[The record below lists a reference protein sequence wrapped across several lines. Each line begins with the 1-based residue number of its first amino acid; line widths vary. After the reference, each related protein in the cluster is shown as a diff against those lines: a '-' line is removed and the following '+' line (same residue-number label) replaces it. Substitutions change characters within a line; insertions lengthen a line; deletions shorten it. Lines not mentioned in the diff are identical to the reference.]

1 MSPNFSLRDYQLK
14 GVEWFIHLSMNKLG
28 GILADDMG
36 LGKTFQAA
44 AFLRYLQQN
53 RKGSKSCSLIIVPST
68 LIFNWQH
75 ELKRF
80 SDEFRVYVHSGPNR
94 SQDLKQSFSFYNVFL
109 VSFQTLVR
117 DVKLFTPMHFDALIV
132 DEAHNL
138 KNPSTV
144 AYKAVKSLTAHHPFL
159 LTGTPLQNSP
169 ADLWALS
176 ELCNPGLLSQK
187 IKPASLQRND
197 NLVRFQ
203 QNINLMQALVK
214 PFLLRRTKQNVLKEL
229 PEKTVSIIHC
239 AMTEEQ
245 ELEYLAYNQL
255 VSGELSDLAYGN
267 PAARSVRILKA
278 LTALRLLANHPVL
291 MDDEFKG
298 SSGKFDLVK
307 EKLDE
312 VLQEGNK
319 VLIFSSFVKH
329 LDIIGDY
336 LDESSIRYSKL
347 TGKTVNRKD
356 QVDLFKKEDN
366 RNVFLISL
374 KAGGVGLNLVEA
386 SYVFLLDP
394 WWNPAAE
401 SQAMDRVYRIGQKN
415 KVTVYKFITSNS
427 VEEKI
432 VQLQDQKTT
441 MNDQLFEPNEAEQ
454 KGFTLEAL
462 QEILLSKL

>member
-1 MSPNFSLRDYQLK
+1 
-14 GVEWFIHLSMNKLG
+14 
-28 GILADDMG
+28 
-36 LGKTFQAA
+36 
-44 AFLRYLQQN
+44 
-53 RKGSKSCSLIIVPST
+53 
-68 LIFNWQH
+68 
-75 ELKRF
+75 
-80 SDEFRVYVHSGPNR
+80 
-94 SQDLKQSFSFYNVFL
+94 
-109 VSFQTLVR
+109 
-117 DVKLFTPMHFDALIV
+117 MHFDALIV

-203 QNINLMQALVK
+203 QNLNLMQALVK
-214 PFLLRRTKQNVLKEL
+214 PFLMRRTKQNVLKEL

-255 VSGELSDLAYGN
+255 VSGELSDLAFGN

-356 QVDLFKKEDN
+356 QVDLFKKEED

-401 SQAMDRVYRIGQKN
+401 AQAIDRAHRIGQK
-415 KVTVYKFITSNS
+415 KTVFTYKFISKET

-432 VQLQDQKTT
+432 LSLQQRKLDLA
-441 MNDQLFEPNEAEQ
+441 NDLVTSDESI
-454 KGFTLEAL
+454 LRAL
-462 QEILLSKL
+462 SEDEVLDLLS